1 LRGPGIAIT
10 QQAAGNQTRSDSN
23 VATSGG
29 KLMISSAIAQLRTT
43 DLAESIRFY
52 TTKVG
57 LTLDFQYQDFYAG
70 IRAGNQIFHLK
81 LVDEKDPSIEF
92 VDKGRH
98 FHLYFETDDA
108 AAAADAL
115 KRNGVRLVEDVHETA
130 WGTREFV
137 IKDDQGHTLYFGESR

>member
-1 LRGPGIAIT
+1 
-10 QQAAGNQTRSDSN
+10 
-23 VATSGG
+23 
-29 KLMISSAIAQLRTT
+29 MISSAIAQLRTT

-57 LTLDFQYQDFYAG
+57 LSLEFQYQDFYAG
-70 IRAGNQIFHLK
+70 IRAGKIFHLK

-92 VDKGRH
+92 VDKGGH

-108 AAAADAL
+108 AATADAL